1 MLSGSYAT
9 VVLVSK
15 TSWILFIAPAKTNA
29 RVGNFIRK
37 FSLEQSK
44 GVRTGAR
51 RNALKSSSVQGI
63 HMES

>member
-9 VVLVSK
+9 VVLVYN

-37 FSLEQSK
+37 LSLEQSK
-44 GVRTGAR
+44 GGPKR
-51 RNALKSSSVQGI
+51 REKKR
-63 HMES
+63 